1 MPKAAVPLTNIQV
14 EEAVA
19 ADKPFKLFDGRGLY
33 LLVAPKKS
41 SGTTSKCWRFKYRF
55 QDREKLLALGT
66 YPEVSLVEARV
77 RCEHAR
83 QLLAKRQNP
92 GETFREE
99 KIKEKVRASQTAADP
114 GPSVSLNMDG
124 DVVIRKGRS
133 TLHLTEDEAQFVAE
147 LLQKLR

>member
-19 ADKPFKLFDGRGLY
+19 ADKPFKLFDGKGLY

-41 SGTTSKCWRFKYRF
+41 SGTSKCWRFKYRF
-55 QDREKLLALGT
+55 QNMEQLLALGT
-66 YPEVSLVEARV
+66 YPEVSLTETRV

-83 QLLAKRQNP
+83 QLLAKQQDP
-92 GETFREE
+92 GEAFREE
-99 KIKEKVRASQTAADP
+99 KTKEKVRASQEAADP
-114 GPSVSLNMDG
+114 GPSVSLDMDG
-124 DVVIRKGRS
+124 NVVIRKGRS
-133 TLHLTEDEAQFVAE
+133 TLHLTEDEARFVAE

>member
-1 MPKAAVPLTNIQV
+1 MPRAAVPLTNIQV

-19 ADKPFKLFDGRGLY
+19 ADKPFKLFDGKGLY

-41 SGTTSKCWRFKYRF
+41 SGTSKCWRFKYRF
-55 QDREKLLALGT
+55 QDREQLLALGT
-66 YPEVSLVEARV
+66 YPEVSLSEARV

-83 QLLAKRQNP
+83 QLLAKQQDP
-92 GETFREE
+92 GEAFREE
-99 KIKEKVRASQTAADP
+99 KAKEKDRAIAAAT

>member
-1 MPKAAVPLTNIQV
+1 MPKSAVPLTDSQV

-19 ADKPFKLFDGRGLY
+19 ADKPFKLFDGKGLF

-41 SGTTSKCWRFKYRF
+41 SGTSKCWRFKYHF
-55 QDREKLLALGT
+55 QGREQLLALGT
-66 YPEVSLVEARV
+66 YPEVSLFEARV

-83 QLLAKRQNP
+83 QLLAKQLNP
-92 GETFREE
+92 GEAYREAKAE
-99 KIKEKVRASQTAADP
+99 ERILATTVDP

-133 TLHLTEDEAQFVAE
+133 TLHLTEEESQFVAE
-147 LLQKLR
+147 LLNKLR

>member
-19 ADKPFKLFDGRGLY
+19 ADKPFKLFDGKGLY

-41 SGTTSKCWRFKYRF
+41 SGSSKCWRFKYRF
-55 QDREKLLALGT
+55 QDREQLLALGT
-66 YPEVSLVEARV
+66 YPEVSLFEARV

-83 QLLAKRQNP
+83 QLLAKQQNP
-92 GETFREE
+92 GEAFREE
-99 KIKEKVRASQTAADP
+99 KTKEKVRASQSAADP

-133 TLHLTEDEAQFVAE
+133 TLHLTEEEAQFVAE